1 VRSFILGLLI
11 VVGLSVTILS
21 MRPGGLR
28 RQLRFAARRLR
39 IFLVLAGA
47 YVVGSGAIRLLVH
60 SGPVADY
67 GPIVLAIVLGV
78 VLLVMSQDPAGERR

>member
-1 VRSFILGLLI
+1 MRSFILGLLI
-11 VVGLSVTILS
+11 VVVLSVTILS

-39 IFLVLAGA
+39 IFLVLGGT
-47 YVVGSGAIRLLVH
+47 YVIGSGAIRLLVP

-67 GPIVLAIVLGV
+67 GPIVLAIVLAV
-78 VLLVMSQDPAGERR
+78 VLVVMSQDPAGERR